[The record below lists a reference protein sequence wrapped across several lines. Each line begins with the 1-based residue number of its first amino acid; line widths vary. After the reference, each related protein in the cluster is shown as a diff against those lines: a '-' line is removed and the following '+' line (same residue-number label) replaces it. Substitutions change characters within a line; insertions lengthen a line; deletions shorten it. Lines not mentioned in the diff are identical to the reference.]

1 MLFCS
6 LPFLGFFL
14 IVFALYWLMP
24 WQRPRVLL
32 LLAASFVFYA
42 AWNHWLALLLVA
54 SCVLDYFL
62 ALALEKVS
70 APRWRRLLLLLSLSA
85 NLGLLLYFKYA
96 NFFLRSLEESA
107 QVFGLALALP
117 VLRVVLPVGISFY
130 TFEAINYVVD
140 VYRGQVRAER
150 SLDRFMLFI
159 LFFPHLMAGPI
170 VRARDFLPQTHR
182 PKQWSWLR
190 GHAGVLL
197 ILMGV
202 VKKLAIADR
211 MGLFYVDPIFHAP
224 QQYDAAALWIA
235 AVAYAFQ
242 VYCDFSGYTDMAL
255 GMAHL
260 LGYHLAPNFNLP
272 FLAVNVS
279 DFWRRWHI
287 SLSTWIRDYLYIPLG
302 GSRRGRW
309 ITYRNLLITMGL
321 AGLWHGAN
329 WNCVLF
335 GLIQGAM
342 LAVHSTFRSW
352 CDGWPRLAALL
363 RSGPGTAVRIAVTFF
378 TFFTSLAVFRSEGLT
393 NAVVMLSRM
402 FRWSD
407 GEAHPMLPHGFWL
420 TAAAVLA
427 AHLIG
432 RDLPA
437 WRRRMERIPAPV
449 QGLGFGAVLT
459 LALLLAPQA
468 SKAFIYFQF

>member
-6 LPFLGFFL
+6 WQFLAFFL
-14 IVFALYWLMP
+14 AVFSVYWLLP
-24 WQRPRVLL
+24 WHRARVLL
-32 LLAASFVFYA
+32 LLAASFAFYA
-42 AWNHWLALLLVA
+42 SWSHWLALLLA
-54 SCVLDYFL
+54 GSCVMDYL
-62 ALALEKVS
+62 IARGMEATAAQRL
-70 APRWRRLLLLLSLSA
+70 RRLLLLLSLTA
-85 NLGLLLYFKYA
+85 NLGLLVYFKYA

-107 QVFGLALALP
+107 GAFGLGLALP
-117 VLRVVLPVGISFY
+117 VLRVILPVGISFY
-130 TFEAINYVVD
+130 TFEAINYTVD

-150 SLDRFMLFI
+150 HLDRFMLFI

-197 ILMGV
+197 ILVGV
-202 VKKLAIADR
+202 VKKLAVADR
-211 MGLFYVDPIFHAP
+211 MALYADPVFHAP
-224 QQYDAAALWIA
+224 GQFDAMALWVA

-255 GMAHL
+255 GLAQL

-309 ITYRNLLITMGL
+309 VTYRNLLITMGL

-335 GLIQGAM
+335 GVIQGAM
-342 LAVHSTFRSW
+342 LAVHAAFRGW
-352 CDGWPRLAALL
+352 CEGRPRLAALL
-363 RSGPGTAVRIAVTFF
+363 RSGPGTAGRVGFTFF
-378 TFFTSLAVFRSEGLT
+378 TFFTSLAVFRSEGLA
-393 NAVVMLSRM
+393 NAVVMLGRM
-402 FRWSD
+402 FRWSA
-407 GEAHPMLPHGFWL
+407 GAEHPLQAHGFWL
-420 TAAAVLA
+420 TAALVLA
-427 AHLIG
+427 AHLVG

-437 WRRRMERIPAPV
+437 WRRRLERVPAPV
-449 QGLGFGAVLT
+449 QGLAFGAALT
-459 LALLLAPQA
+459 LAMLLAPHA

>member
-6 LPFLGFFL
+6 QKFLLFFL
-14 IVFALYWLMP
+14 IVFAVYWLLP
-24 WQRPRVLL
+24 RQRLRVLL
-32 LLAASFVFYA
+32 LVAASFVFYA
-42 AWNHWLALLLVA
+42 SWSRWLALLLAA
-54 SCVLDYFL
+54 SCVLDYCL
-62 ALALEKVS
+62 ALGMEATASQRL
-70 APRWRRLLLLLSLSA
+70 RRLLLLVSLVA
-85 NLGLLLYFKYA
+85 NLGLLVYFKYA
-96 NFFLRSLEESA
+96 NFFLRSLEESVH
-107 QVFGLALALP
+107 VFGLDLALP
-117 VLRVVLPVGISFY
+117 VLRVILPVGISFY
-130 TFEAINYVVD
+130 TFEAINYTVD
-140 VYRGQVRAER
+140 VYLGRIRAER
-150 SLDRFMLFI
+150 RLDSFMLFI

-190 GHAGVLL
+190 GHAGLML
-197 ILMGV
+197 ILVGLI
-202 VKKLAIADR
+202 KKLAIADR
-211 MGLFYVDPIFHAP
+211 MGYFYVEPIFHAP
-224 QQYDAAALWIA
+224 DQFGALALWVG

-255 GMAHL
+255 GLAQL

-309 ITYRNLLITMGL
+309 ITYRNLLLTMTL

-335 GLIQGAM
+335 GFLQGLM
-342 LAVHSTFRSW
+342 LALHSVFRSW
-352 CDGWPRLAALL
+352 CASRPRLTALL
-363 RSGPGTAVRIAVTFF
+363 ESGPGTAARIGFTFF
-378 TFFTSLAVFRSEGLT
+378 TFFTSLAVFRSEGLA
-393 NAVVMLSRM
+393 NAWIMLSRM
-402 FRWSD
+402 FTFAD
-407 GEAHPMLPHGFWL
+407 GADHPMYLHGFWL
-420 TAAAVLA
+420 TALAVLL
-427 AHLIG
+427 AHLVG

-437 WRRRMERIPAPV
+437 WRRRLERIPAPL

-468 SKAFIYFQF
+468 TKAFIYFQF